1 MMNDKSERRLTY
13 SNQMEFKSWARKHGL
28 TQKNGA
34 RYYFDSVFA
43 VHDNGM
49 TSQDTIRGVIA
60 NGSLTW
66 GEALYKLKLYFRIG
80 SSLVE

>member
-1 MMNDKSERRLTY
+1 MNDKSEQRLTY
-13 SNQMEFKSWARKHGL
+13 SNQMEFKSWARKNGL

-34 RYYFDSVFA
+34 RYYFDSIFA

-66 GEALYKLKLYFRIG
+66 GEALFKLKLHFGIG
-80 SSLVE
+80 VSLAE